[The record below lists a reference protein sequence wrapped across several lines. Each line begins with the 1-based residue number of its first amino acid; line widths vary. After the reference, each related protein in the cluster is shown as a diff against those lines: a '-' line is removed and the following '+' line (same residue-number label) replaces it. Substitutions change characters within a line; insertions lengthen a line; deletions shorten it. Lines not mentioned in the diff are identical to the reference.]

1 MGIEPT
7 PSAWE
12 AEVLP
17 LYYTRRKRADNYDKI
32 TRDNPY
38 PNKMSFRINFF
49 ERNVCLS
56 ASMARVQC
64 SDEKLILKFI
74 LSDCIAR

>member
-17 LYYTRRKRADNYDKI
+17 LNYSRILHNTLYDDKS
-32 TRDNPY
+32 
-38 PNKMSFRINFF
+38 KMSSTQLNIYEIF
-49 ERNVCLS
+49 
-56 ASMARVQC
+56 VQIK
-64 SDEKLILKFI
+64 STATEK
-74 LSDCIAR
+74 

>member
-17 LYYTRRKRADNYDKI
+17 LNYSRRCTIYYI
-32 TRDNPY
+32 
-38 PNKMSFRINFF
+38 
-49 ERNVCLS
+49 LL
-56 ASMARVQC
+56 ASSCQGFYE
-64 SDEKLILKFI
+64 DILKIFFVFFRAFQQALRIRI
-74 LSDCIAR
+74 LTAVFCSSPEAA

>member
-17 LYYTRRKRADNYDKI
+17 LNYTRVPIELFVGYDLQ
-32 TRDNPY
+32 
-38 PNKMSFRINFF
+38 
-49 ERNVCLS
+49 VG
-56 ASMARVQC
+56 
-64 SDEKLILKFI
+64 
-74 LSDCIAR
+74 

>member
-17 LYYTRRKRADNYDKI
+17 LNYSRNNYVSYFTTI
-32 TRDNPY
+32 ALQNQLFSE
-38 PNKMSFRINFF
+38 MFAINF
-49 ERNVCLS
+49 R
-56 ASMARVQC
+56 
-64 SDEKLILKFI
+64 KFAAATENM
-74 LSDCIAR
+74 LDTALLF